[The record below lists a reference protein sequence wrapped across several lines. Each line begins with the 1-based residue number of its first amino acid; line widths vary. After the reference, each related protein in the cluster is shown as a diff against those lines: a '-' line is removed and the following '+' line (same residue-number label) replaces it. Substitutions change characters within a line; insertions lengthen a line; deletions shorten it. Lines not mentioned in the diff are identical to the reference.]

1 LIISEDRQSYFARI
15 IIDGIWKDD
24 LVDFEDDDMAIKVAK
39 RGLAKF
45 VKEFTDID
53 IKARKMVESLKRN
66 VPEGSPEW
74 DVMYNKYLED
84 ELRKNSGG

>member
-1 LIISEDRQSYFARI
+1 LILSEERQSHFAQLI
-15 IIDGIWKDD
+15 VNGIWEDD
-24 LVDFEDDDMAIKVAK
+24 LVDYTDEDSAIRMAK

-53 IKARKMVESLKRN
+53 KKVRSMIATLKRN

-74 DVMYNKYLED
+74 DVMYGKYFEE
-84 ELRKNSGG
+84 ELRRHGT